1 MRLTAVVPT
10 YNEVGNLERFAAAM
24 AQVALPGIE
33 LRLLIVDD
41 ESPDGTGALADRL
54 AGAEPQRIDVLH
66 RSGPRGLGRA
76 YVEGFARAM
85 ANDADLIAQMDAD
98 LSHDPRVLATMA
110 ETIRHA
116 DVVIGSRYVPG
127 GSVDPVW
134 GWHRKLLSRAANRVV
149 VPAALTL
156 RVQDATSGYRLYRRA
171 ALAAIAPSVNA
182 QSSGY
187 AFQVEMV
194 SLAERAGCRIV
205 EVPIHFRERESG
217 RSKMNPRVALTAARE
232 LWSMRR
238 HLRG

>member
-1 MRLTAVVPT
+1 MRLIAVVPT
-10 YNEVGNLERFAAAM
+10 YNEVGNLERFAAAT
-24 AQVALPGIE
+24 AQVALPDLA
-33 LRLLIVDD
+33 LRVLIVDD
-41 ESPDGTGALADRL
+41 DSPDGTGALADRL
-54 AGAEPQRIDVLH
+54 AEADPRRIAVLH
-66 RSGPRGLGRA
+66 RRGPRGLGRA
-76 YVEGFARAM
+76 YVDGFARAM
-85 ANDADLIAQMDAD
+85 ADGADLIAQMDAD

-110 ETIRHA
+110 EAVRHA
-116 DVVIGSRYVPG
+116 DVVIGSRYVAG

-134 GWHRKLLSRAANRVV
+134 SWHRKLLSSAANRLV

-156 RVQDATSGYRLYRRA
+156 RVQDATSGYRLWRRD

-194 SLAERAGCRIV
+194 ALAQRAGCRIV

-217 RSKMNPRVALTAARE
+217 RSKMTPRVALTAARE

-238 HLRG
+238 HLRR